1 MRLSKPQWL
10 KARHDRETGMSY
22 DDMAKKYKVSKAAII
37 KHAFKENWIRP
48 DELTKAIKKRAD
60 EKVTGIVSPVT
71 IAKRAQIID
80 SEAEKVAEVI
90 KRHRTEVNGIR
101 ERLYSGLKLHK
112 EANTLEQK
120 KFAFCDIQAAKV
132 ASDALLNIHRIER
145 QAWSIDEASM
155 PENKSVIT
163 IQRSYGLQARN

>member
-1 MRLSKPQWL
+1 
-10 KARHDRETGMSY
+10 MSY
-22 DDMAKKYKVSKAAII
+22 EDVAKKYKVSKAGVI
-37 KHAFKENWIRP
+37 KRAFKENWIRP
-48 DELTKAIKKRAD
+48 DEVTKAIKKRAD

-101 ERLYSGLKLHK
+101 ERLYSGLQNHK
-112 EANTLEQK
+112 VAKTLEQK
-120 KFAFCDIQAAKV
+120 RLAFCDIQAAKV
-132 ASDALLNIHRIER
+132 ASDAMLNIHRLER
-145 QAWSIDEASM
+145 QAWSIDEAAM
-155 PENKSVIT
+155 PENKSIIT